1 MNILHDV
8 MYYIFYMWDSP
19 YRFVHGFA
27 LVALIPLLINCFCGQ
42 KLLKYTMPL
51 GCIYTGW
58 VIGKALG
65 LVGMGEICLIAGVLL
80 GVLGGIL
87 AFKKPKAKMFIHFWM
102 LGALAVAAIVDVVM
116 NYKYVPEWLVCMP
129 FILGLIPGILAFR
142 VKDKRYPMM
151 ATAGLGGFCA
161 GVELCFMMGMR
172 PFALIIIIGL
182 FIAGAGIFVQHTLSQ
197 NSSADA
203 QTRPSKS
210 SNARQ
215 RGLTQK
221 VQRAGITTGAR
232 ETSQVS
238 RQELYKATP
247 NLYCQNSGIL
257 IERFTLSKDAAGK
270 VYIDI
275 HFRNLGDSIIAV
287 FFDVVGYDMAD
298 QPLGKHQYS
307 TIDILVNNGEAF
319 SSGMIELFDSA
330 IRKADVIITQVVNS
344 NYEVRKF
351 EESDMIELSKA
362 SSST

>member
-1 MNILHDV
+1 MHYTFSV
-8 MYYIFYMWDSP
+8 WYSP
-19 YRFVHGFA
+19 YSFIHGFT
-27 LVALIPLLINCFCGQ
+27 LVAFIPLLINCFFGQ
-42 KLLKYTMPL
+42 RLLKYTMPL
-51 GCIYTGW
+51 GCIYAGW
-58 VIGKALG
+58 VIGKLLG
-65 LVGMGEICLIAGVLL
+65 LAGMGRICLMIGVLF

-87 AFKKPKAKMFIHFWM
+87 AFKKPKAKMFIHFWL
-102 LGALAVAAIVDVVM
+102 LGALAVAAIVDMVM
-116 NYKYVPEWLVCMP
+116 SYIYVPEWLVCMP
-129 FILGLIPGILAFR
+129 FILGLTPGILAFR

-151 ATAGLGGFCA
+151 ATTSLSGFCA
-161 GVELCFMMGMR
+161 GVELCIMMRIR

-182 FIAGAGIFVQHTLSQ
+182 FIAGAGIFVQRTLSQ
-197 NSSADA
+197 NSSVDA
-203 QTRPSKS
+203 RTNPPKS
-210 SNARQ
+210 GNARQ

-221 VQRAGITTGAR
+221 VQRTGATAGAK
-232 ETSQVS
+232 ETSQTS

-287 FFDVVGYDMAD
+287 FFDVVGYDIAD

-351 EESDMIELSKA
+351 EESDMIELSNA

>member
-1 MNILHDV
+1 
-8 MYYIFYMWDSP
+8 MWDSP
-19 YRFVHGFA
+19 YNLVHGFA
-27 LVALIPLLINCFCGQ
+27 LAAFIPLLINCFFGQ
-42 KLLKYTMPL
+42 RFLKYTMPL
-51 GCIYTGW
+51 GCIYAGW
-58 VIGKALG
+58 VIGQLLG
-65 LVGMGEICLIAGVLL
+65 LAGMDGICLIAGALL
-80 GVLGGIL
+80 GVLGGTF
-87 AFKKPKAKMFIHFWM
+87 AFKKPRAKMFIHFWM
-102 LGALAVAAIVDVVM
+102 LGALAVASVVDIAAWNIM
-116 NYKYVPEWLVCMP
+116 ISAWLACMP
-129 FILGLIPGILAFR
+129 FVLGLTPGILAFR
-142 VKDKRYPMM
+142 VKDKRYPMI
-151 ATAGLGGFCA
+151 ATTSLSGFCA
-161 GVELCFMMGMR
+161 GVELCIMMGIR
-172 PFALIIIIGL
+172 QFALNIITGL
-182 FIAGAGIFVQHTLSQ
+182 FMAGAGIFVQRTLSQ

-203 QTRPSKS
+203 RTSPSKGG
-210 SNARQ
+210 NARQ

-221 VQRAGITTGAR
+221 VQRPGATAGAK
-232 ETSQVS
+232 ETSLAS

-362 SSST
+362 PSST

>member
-1 MNILHDV
+1 MNILQDV
-8 MYYIFYMWDSP
+8 MHYTFSVWYSP
-19 YRFVHGFA
+19 YSFIHGFT
-27 LVALIPLLINCFCGQ
+27 LVAFIPLLINCFFGQ
-42 KLLKYTMPL
+42 RLLKYTMPL
-51 GCIYTGW
+51 GCIYAGW
-58 VIGKALG
+58 VIGKLLG
-65 LVGMGEICLIAGVLL
+65 LAGMGKICLMIGVLF

-87 AFKKPKAKMFIHFWM
+87 AFKKPKAKMFIHFWL
-102 LGALAVAAIVDVVM
+102 LGALAVAAIVDMVM
-116 NYKYVPEWLVCMP
+116 SYTYAPEWLVCMP
-129 FILGLIPGILAFR
+129 FILGLTPGILAFR
-142 VKDKRYPMM
+142 VKDKRYPMI
-151 ATAGLGGFCA
+151 ATTGLSGFCA
-161 GVELCFMMGMR
+161 GVELCIMMR
-172 PFALIIIIGL
+172 IQQSALIIIIGL
-182 FIAGAGIFVQHTLSQ
+182 FIAGAGIFVQRTLSQ
-197 NSSADA
+197 NSGADA
-203 QTRPSKS
+203 RTNPPKS
-210 SNARQ
+210 GNARQ

-221 VQRAGITTGAR
+221 VQRTGATAGAK
-232 ETSQVS
+232 EISQTS

-351 EESDMIELSKA
+351 EESDMIELSNA